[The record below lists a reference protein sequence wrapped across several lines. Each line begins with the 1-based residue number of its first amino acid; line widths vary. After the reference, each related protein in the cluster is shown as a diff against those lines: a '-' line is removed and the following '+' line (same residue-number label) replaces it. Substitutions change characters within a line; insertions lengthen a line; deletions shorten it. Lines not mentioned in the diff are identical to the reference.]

1 MEELPNNLKEIFDNR
16 FGSMNQFTCA
26 ICGTENINSVRL
38 ASHTK
43 DCLNY
48 FLIYSGNGPLNA
60 SSPKQDSQKK
70 RKLDSEELEIVFPQQ
85 QGYYNNSPKQTKN
98 FLEGKCSYEQ
108 CVAKKT
114 GVSLERSVFVYCQA
128 QFVHYCK

>member
-1 MEELPNNLKEIFDNR
+1 MEELPNNLKEIFDSR

-70 RKLDSEELEIVFPQQ
+70 RKLNSAELEIVFPQQ
-85 QGYYNNSPKQTKN
+85 QSYYNNSPKQTKN
-98 FLEGKCSYEQ
+98 FPTLFHFVPFCSRR
-108 CVAKKT
+108 KH
-114 GVSLERSVFVYCQA
+114 LVFFCWNLREI
-128 QFVHYCK
+128 FI